1 MHWNR
6 LPCDFIFK
14 IRECKCA
21 NRSHN
26 LSIRCARHL
35 LCMQM
40 LFFRGWIAFK
50 VCYSDWVDARSAC
63 GVGFWGLHAL
73 KFGQKEDA
81 VLICLLVSK
90 HWAALY
96 SWGCCKS
103 LPWSDAHMHPDLQAD
118 CLRLSTC
125 LKWMVLFMQV
135 ALSCAWCFTEDWT
148 VRGPRLGGVSC
159 FL

>member
-40 LFFRGWIAFK
+40 LFFRGSIAFK
-50 VCYSDWVDARSAC
+50 VCYSDWVDAQSAC

-103 LPWSDAHMHPDLQAD
+103 LPWSDAHLHPGLQAD
-118 CLRLSTC
+118 CLRLHFKHV
-125 LKWMVLFMQV
+125 LKMNGAIHAGSLILCVMLYW
-135 ALSCAWCFTEDWT
+135 
-148 VRGPRLGGVSC
+148 RLDCKGSQTRWS
-159 FL
+159 